1 MSMVLIPQYRTQRH
15 KHSIFMMEELY
26 TGTWT
31 SSIPNYEGYTLSFTT
46 PPAVGQLIVL
56 TTHSRNYN
64 VVGGVGPIPLIGGEP
79 FSLASRSGTYGSISP
94 GVRSY
99 MTEIWYRT
107 ATAADA
113 ANSYT
118 VYFWA
123 DGVNMLTAT
132 KFSGGTYWGT
142 PEDPYV
148 VPDSTYANS
157 VAGGASSITA
167 GATGVDVATG
177 GFVIAASA
185 RFEST
190 ATPTVNNSFSLT
202 SQSYSV
208 ASFGAFHVARRDNY
222 DAAASA
228 QNTTFTYS
236 GNDYMASSIAAF
248 NP

>member
-1 MSMVLIPQYRTQRH
+1 MITNQYYTTRRNKTG
-15 KHSIFMMEELY
+15 IVMLEEKY
-26 TGTWT
+26 TATY
-31 SSIPNYEGYTLSFTT
+31 SSTIPNYEGYTLSFTT
-46 PPAVGQLIVL
+46 APAVGQLIVL

-64 VVGGVGPIPLIGGEP
+64 VVGGVGPAPVIGAEP
-79 FSLASRSGTYGSISP
+79 FLLAARGGSYGAISP

-123 DGVNMLTAT
+123 DGINMLSAT
-132 KFSGGTYWGT
+132 KFSGGSYWGT

-148 VPDSTYANS
+148 VPDSTYANR
-157 VAGGASSITA
+157 VAGGAATITA
-167 GATGVDVATG
+167 GATGVNVSTG
-177 GFVIAASA
+177 GFVIAAGA

-190 ATPTVNNSFSLT
+190 STPTVNNSFSLT
-202 SQSYSV
+202 SQSYSL

-222 DAAASA
+222 DAAAVA

-236 GNDYMASSIAAF
+236 GNDYMASAIAAF